1 LSIPLATVAT
11 EFLERTGLARST
23 VQSYEL
29 SLMPLLGEYGSYPI
43 EILSRSALITYLDG
57 LSHLAYTTHQRHQAI
72 LQALFNFAVEQG
84 YLKVNPIARLQR
96 RKPNIEQG
104 EHFSDRVIRYLSPEQ
119 ITGLYYAV
127 DRHSRMKALVYL
139 LHRSGARIAE
149 ILDDLNLEER
159 KFQVVGKGNKIRWCF
174 YSEDAATALEK
185 YLKYSR
191 HAASPALFTARQP
204 VTEVVTRLSYRTTH
218 RDWKNLIE
226 SDPKLHGI
234 RMHDLRHT
242 FATERVGLMGIEE
255 LRALMGHTNI
265 QTTLRYQKVTSERA
279 EITAHKALN
288 QLLQIPEDS

>member
-1 LSIPLATVAT
+1 LSISLATVTT
-11 EFLERTGLARST
+11 EFLERPGLARST

-43 EILSRSALITYLDG
+43 EILSRSTLIAYLDG

-96 RKPNIEQG
+96 RKPNIERG

-119 ITGLYYAV
+119 ITRLYQAV

-139 LHRSGARIAE
+139 LHRTGARIAE
-149 ILDDLNLEER
+149 ILALNLDDLNLQER

-174 YSEDAATALEK
+174 YSEDAETALEK

-191 HAASPALFTARQP
+191 RVESSALFTARQP
-204 VTEVVTRLSYRTTH
+204 VTEVVTRLSYRTAH
-218 RDWKNLIE
+218 RDWTNLIQ
-226 SDPKLHGI
+226 SDPKLHGKW
-234 RMHDLRHT
+234 LS
-242 FATERVGLMGIEE
+242 GIKYK
-255 LRALMGHTNI
+255 T
-265 QTTLRYQKVTSERA
+265 
-279 EITAHKALN
+279 
-288 QLLQIPEDS
+288 